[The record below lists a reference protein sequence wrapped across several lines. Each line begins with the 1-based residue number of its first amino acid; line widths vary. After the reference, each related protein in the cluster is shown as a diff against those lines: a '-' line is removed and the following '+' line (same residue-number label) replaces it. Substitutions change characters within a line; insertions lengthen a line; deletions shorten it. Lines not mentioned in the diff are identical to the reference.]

1 MPRTQTQRFVALGL
15 RHRVAPTVLPLQAHP
30 ALLSGIARRI
40 VKLLIELLLQ
50 CFTPVAGGA
59 VSIVLRLALIG
70 QAGGRRGHLL
80 AGAERHHHY

>member
-1 MPRTQTQRFVALGL
+1 M
-15 RHRVAPTVLPLQAHP
+15 
-30 ALLSGIARRI
+30 
-40 VKLLIELLLQ
+40 KLLIELLLQ

-70 QAGGRRGHLL
+70 QVGGRRGHLL